1 MTLDKIKE
9 VAESY
14 GCKFYKTEKGFRVEY
29 SDGLTYFI
37 VNETCI
43 RTYRFDEREGY
54 LYFDSNIRV
63 EKHGDDYNITER
75 HLRQAITSAIE
86 SQKQV
91 KIHQKKRKIAE
102 DFDEDKN

>member
-14 GCKFYKTEKGFRVEY
+14 GCKFYKTEHGFRVEY
-29 SDGLTYFI
+29 FDDLTYFI
-37 VNETCI
+37 INEFCI
-43 RTYRFDEREGY
+43 RTYKFDENEGY

-63 EKHGDDYNITER
+63 EKHGDEYNISER
-75 HLRQAITSAIE
+75 HLKQAITSAIE

-91 KIHQKKRKIAE
+91 KIYKKKQSLAG